1 MVLGAIWSCLHAPLS
16 AQEIPPTEEQ
26 RNRAGE
32 DFFETSIRPILI
44 ERCYACH
51 SIESGEAEGGLL
63 LDSRQ
68 AMERGGVHGTLK
80 VASPAESRLLRAVQ
94 YGDSA
99 LQMPPDGKLPDEA
112 IAAIAKWVELGMP
125 DPREE
130 SAEAYAAR
138 PRTRADRAKEHWAY
152 LPPAALPVSPP
163 PTASGMMEQ
172 PIDGDWIGQLAS
184 RGLTA
189 SHPASPATLIRRL
202 SFDLLGLPPSPEE
215 LEAFVADPAEDAYL
229 RLVDRYLQSPHFGE
243 RMARRWMDVVR
254 YADTKGYVFTEDRAY
269 PHAYR
274 YRDWL
279 IRSFRQDLP
288 YDQFVRYQLAADRL
302 DPENQQGH
310 LDAMG
315 MLTLGRRFLNNPND
329 IADDRIDVVTRGL
342 LATTVGCARCHD
354 HKFDPV
360 SMAEYYSLHGV
371 FTNSEEPGGDPSPM
385 RLVDRA
391 EQRPSYIFLR
401 GQQGQHGETIQRRFI
416 AVLSKGEP
424 RPLDQ
429 GSGRIDLAEAIVDP
443 ANPLTR
449 RVLVNRIWGWLIG
462 SPLVDTPSDFGLRC
476 DPPIQQSLLDRL
488 ASELQWHGDSIQ
500 WLVRTIVTS
509 AAYRQTSDW
518 REDAAGIDPENRLI
532 WRANRRRLDF
542 EAFRD
547 SMLDACNQLDRTI
560 GGPSQVIHSEPFSN
574 RRTLYASIDRQ
585 NLPGLFRTFDFANPD
600 THVPQRAA
608 TTVPQQ
614 GLFVLNSPMV
624 IQLAKSMGER
634 LAARWPLETVLPQ
647 GDAAP
652 QAGDQPIQEVFRWV
666 LRRPA
671 TGEEV
676 DQARQFLAIPGG
688 TDAKRWGLLVQGL
701 LATNEFS
708 FID

>member
-1 MVLGAIWSCLHAPLS
+1 MALGWIWSFQQVSLW
-16 AQEIPPTEEQ
+16 AQEVPANQKEAD
-26 RNRAGE
+26 RAGE
-32 DFFETSIRPILI
+32 DFFESSIRPILV
-44 ERCYACH
+44 ERCYGCH
-51 SIESGEAEGGLL
+51 SIESGAAEGGLL

-68 AMERGGVHGTLK
+68 AIERGGVHGTLK
-80 VASPAESRLLRAVQ
+80 VGSPAESRLLRAVQ
-94 YGDSA
+94 YGDPA
-99 LQMPPDGKLPDEA
+99 FQMPPDGKLPEEA
-112 IAAIAKWVELGMP
+112 IAAIARWVELGMP

-138 PRTRADRAKEHWAY
+138 PKTRADRAKEHWAY
-152 LPPAALPVSPP
+152 LPPAAKPVTPP
-163 PTASGMMEQ
+163 GHAGSSMEQ
-172 PIDGDWIGQLAS
+172 PIDGDWLTLLQT
-184 RGLTA
+184 RGLTPNP
-189 SHPASPATLIRRL
+189 PAAPAILVRRL
-202 SFDLLGLPPSPEE
+202 SFDLLGLPPTSEE
-215 LEAFVADPAEDAYL
+215 LEAFLADPSEDAYL

-254 YADTKGYVFTEDRAY
+254 YADTKGYVFNEDRAY

-279 IRSFRQDLP
+279 IRSFRQDLS

-302 DPENQQGH
+302 DPQNQMGH

-416 AVLSKGEP
+416 AVLSQGEP

-429 GSGRIDLAEAIVDP
+429 GSGRIDLAEAILDP

-449 RVLVNRIWGWLIG
+449 RVLVNRVWGWVMG

-476 DPPIQQSLLDRL
+476 DPPIQQPLLDRL
-488 ASELQWHGDSIQ
+488 AVELHLHEDSIQ
-500 WLVRTIVTS
+500 WLVRTIVSS
-509 AAYRQTSDW
+509 AAYRQSSDW
-518 REDAAGIDPENRLI
+518 REEAAAVDPENRSI
-532 WRANRRRLDF
+532 WRANRKRLDF
-542 EAFRD
+542 ESLRD
-547 SMLDACNQLDRTI
+547 SMLDACQELDRTV
-560 GGPSQVIHSEPFSN
+560 GGPSQTIHSEPFSN

-614 GLFVLNSPMV
+614 GLFVLNSAMV
-624 IQLAKSMGER
+624 IQLTKSMGER
-634 LAARWPLETVLPQ
+634 LAARWPLESVLPQ

-652 QAGDQPIQEVFRWV
+652 QAGDQPIQDVFRSV

-671 TGEEV
+671 SVEEV
-676 DQARQFLAIPGG
+676 EQARQFLAIPGG
-688 TDAKRWGLLVQGL
+688 TDAKRWGLLVQAL